1 MPCALTQNI
10 LRDCRQSVGGIKAIY
25 ITELANISSLALSG
39 GTVTGITMAGST
51 KFRTYTFRKETG
63 SFSEAITASDANG
76 TVFYAP
82 TVTIALAKLQVNTRN
97 EIALLAQNDVAII
110 VLDNNG
116 SYWLT
121 GSSNGLTL
129 SAGTEDTGKAF
140 GDMNGYNL
148 TFTGGEPQPM
158 YQVLASVVTTV
169 TT

>member
-10 LRDCRQSVGGIKAIY
+10 LKDCRLSTGGIKAVY
-25 ITELANISSLALSG
+25 ITELANITALAVSG

-63 SFSEAITASDANG
+63 TFAEAITASDVNG

-82 TVTIALAKLQVNTRN
+82 TITLALAKLQVNTRN
-97 EIALLAQNDVAII
+97 EIALLAQNEVAVI

-129 SAGTEDTGKAF
+129 SAGTQETGKAF
-140 GDMNGYNL
+140 GDMNGYAL
-148 TFTGGEPQPM
+148 TLTGGEPQPM
-158 YQVLASVVTTV
+158 YQVLASVVTANT
-169 TT
+169 